1 MANRPYG
8 NIEGKKWSAEET
20 LQLKQLVRSLQ
31 GRRISAE
38 LVRSSLGLTGRT
50 AASIRNKIYA
60 LRKQIA
66 KETEAEA
73 LLQESIGPPRFFPGD
88 FVETIPSR
96 MPAAASAAEAAQ
108 VDKLQALKD
117 IALSA
122 QSASLAGRVGPAV
135 PGKTLV
141 FSDTHGH
148 LMRVDALRAAILSN
162 LDAECVAIVGDV
174 FDFYDL
180 SYFDSQVRRSLIG
193 EWTLVAQLFQT
204 LVALF
209 PKVIVVRGNHDM
221 RLVRKIYSELGS
233 PEIYPFMRG
242 AFDPLVMMAN
252 GYGFTPDGELAQMY
266 DWKGRIQYS
275 QVGVGADGCL
285 VRHGN
290 TLLSHVDRYL
300 AGGPGR
306 TAHAVSQKVM
316 SGWGMP
322 HDCLI
327 QAHTHALSKGVVGN
341 RLLLI
346 ESGCMSDE
354 AEYVRNKA
362 LKYRPQSLGWVELQ
376 HNPDGT
382 IDIGNTRVRYF
393 GSAKKVDVS

>member
-1 MANRPYG
+1 MSKNPYG
-8 NIEGKKWSAEET
+8 NVEGKKWLAEET
-20 LQLKQLVRSLQ
+20 ACLKQLVSSFYN
-31 GRRISAE
+31 RRISADMAKAALAMDGFAE
-38 LVRSSLGLTGRT
+38 RSGPSV
-50 AASIRNKIYA
+50 RNKIHS
-60 LRKQIA
+60 LRKQI
-66 KETEAEA
+66 KKEQETEAR
-73 LLQESIGPPRFFPGD
+73 LWPGD
-88 FVETIPSR
+88 FAETVPAR
-96 MPAAASAAEAAQ
+96 MPAASSGAQAAEQ
-108 VDKLQALKD
+108 DKLQALKG
-117 IALSA
+117 IVASA
-122 QSASLAGRVGPAV
+122 EASVQTGRT

-162 LDAECVAIVGDV
+162 LDAECVAIVGDI

-204 LVALF
+204 LVNLF
-209 PKVIVVRGNHDM
+209 PKIIVVRGNHDM

-252 GYGFTPDGELAQMY
+252 GYGFTPDGELAKMY
-266 DWKGRIQYS
+266 NWKGRIQYS

-376 HNPDGT
+376 HNADGT
-382 IDIGNTRVRYF
+382 IDIGNTRVRYY